1 MQKTW
6 YELQLFA
13 SYLYNWDETSCT
25 WGDSVLSDNHAYLM
39 APLTRGDHSD
49 LKKNE
54 GVSAILETNILVSS
68 LPVGVGQ
75 NDLASRAFSTFD
87 WDK

>member
-1 MQKTW
+1 
-6 YELQLFA
+6 
-13 SYLYNWDETSCT
+13 
-25 WGDSVLSDNHAYLM
+25 M

-75 NDLASRAFSTFD
+75 NDLPIRAFSTFD